1 VSSTAR
7 EPLSRERVVGA
18 ALVVIDRAG
27 MDGCSMRAVAS
38 ELGVEAMSLYH
49 HVPGGKDEMLDGV
62 VAVVQAQFVGGTVL
76 VGEWRGD
83 MSAFARAYRTAL
95 SEHRNVVPIIASR
108 PAVAYRTST
117 SVVEPLLAS
126 LEAAGFSHGDALRAV
141 RVFSRWIIGFS
152 LGEAS
157 SGVDQE
163 AAGEFDEPLLV
174 EVVSDIASA
183 EDAVFEFGLVSLL
196 DGLAARL
203 AA

>member
-1 VSSTAR
+1 VTTAR

-27 MDGCSMRAVAS
+27 IDGCSMRAVAS

-62 VAVVQAQFVGGTVL
+62 VAVVQAQFVDSTAL
-76 VGEWRGD
+76 AGEWRAD
-83 MSAFARAYRTAL
+83 MSAFARAYRATL
-95 SEHRNVVPIIASR
+95 SEHPNVVPIIASR

-117 SVVEPLLAS
+117 AVVESLLSS
-126 LEAAGFSHGDALRAV
+126 LESAGFSREDALRAV

-163 AAGEFDEPLLV
+163 AAGEFDEPFLV
-174 EVVSDIASA
+174 EVVTDIASA
-183 EDAVFEFGLVSLL
+183 EDAVFEFGLLALL
-196 DGLAARL
+196 DGLGARL
-203 AA
+203 GT

>member
-1 VSSTAR
+1 MTTR
-7 EPLSRERVVGA
+7 EPLSRDRVVGA

-62 VAVVQAQFVGGTVL
+62 VATVQAQFVAATTPGLGGT
-76 VGEWRGD
+76 WRDD
-83 MSAFARAYRTAL
+83 MSAFARAYRSVL
-95 SEHRNVVPIIASR
+95 SQHRNVVPIIAAR
-108 PAVAYRTST
+108 PAMAYRTST
-117 SVVEPLLAS
+117 AVVQQLLAT
-126 LEAAGFSHGDALRAV
+126 LEASGFSREDALRAV

-157 SGVDQE
+157 SVDE
-163 AAGEFDEPLLV
+163 DAAGEFDEPLVV

-183 EDAVFEFGLVSLL
+183 EDDVFEFGLVALL
-196 DGLAARL
+196 DGLEVRL
-203 AA
+203 SA

>member
-1 VSSTAR
+1 VSTAR
-7 EPLSRERVVGA
+7 EPLSRERVVDA

-62 VAVVQAQFVGGTVL
+62 VAVVQAQFVGSTALDGD
-76 VGEWRGD
+76 WRGD
-83 MSAFARAYRTAL
+83 MSAFARAYRATL
-95 SEHRNVVPIIASR
+95 SEHPNVVPIIASR

-117 SVVEPLLAS
+117 TVVEPLLAS
-126 LEAAGFSHGDALRAV
+126 LESAGFSHEDALRAV

-157 SGVDQE
+157 SGIDEE
-163 AAGEFDEPLLV
+163 AAGEFDEPFLV
-174 EVVSDIASA
+174 EVVTDIASA
-183 EDAVFEFGLVSLL
+183 EDAVFEFGLLALL
-196 DGLAARL
+196 DGLEARL
-203 AA
+203 GR